1 MPERDAGEPLEI
13 VGAGPAGL
21 SAALTAARAGR
32 AVTVYE
38 MRAECGS
45 RFHGDIQGLENW
57 TTRADVLEELD
68 EMGIAPTFD
77 HAAIRD
83 GLFFDADG
91 RERSV
96 RSDRP
101 AFYLVRRGTGPG
113 TLDQSLKAQALA
125 AGVDIRFLEA
135 PEALAGGGIQTPGP
149 DRCDALDVGYVFET
163 DMADGVFAALSERLA
178 PKGYAYLLVSRGWGT
193 VASCIYDDYANA
205 REYRERC
212 RDFFERKV
220 GLRMQAPRAFGGT
233 GKIRAWP
240 IVRSGETL
248 YAGEAAGLQDALWGF
263 GMRYALVSGHM
274 AAKAVLARAPH
285 QYDRSISRRFAGFL
299 RTAIVNRYFYER
311 MGDGGYARLL
321 GQIARAADAREWLRR
336 FYAPRLWKALLFP
349 VARRAFESGRR
360 HAETAVRR
368 PAVSLTP

>member
-1 MPERDAGEPLEI
+1 MPETGAAGPLEI

-21 SAALTAARAGR
+21 AAALTAARAGR
-32 AVTVYE
+32 AVTLYE
-38 MRAECGS
+38 RRAECGS
-45 RFHGDIQGLENW
+45 RFHGDLQGLENW
-57 TTRADVLEELD
+57 TTREDVLEELG

-77 HAAIRD
+77 HTAIRG

-101 AFYLVRRGTGPG
+101 AFYLVRRGPGPG

-125 AGVDIRFLEA
+125 AGVSIRFQEA
-135 PEALAGGGIQTPGP
+135 PDALPRGGIRTPGP

-178 PKGYAYLLVSRGWGT
+178 PKGYAYLLVCRGWGT

-205 REYRERC
+205 RQYRERC
-212 RDFFERKV
+212 RDFFERRV
-220 GLRMQAPRAFGGT
+220 GLRMKAPRAFGGT

-240 IVRSGETL
+240 IVRHGDTL
-248 YAGEAAGLQDALWGF
+248 FAGEAAGLQDALWGF

-274 AAKAVLARAPH
+274 AASAMLARAPQ
-285 QYDRSISRRFAGFL
+285 QYARSLSRRFAGFL

-321 GQIARAADAREWLRR
+321 RHIAGAADAREWLRR
-336 FYAPRLWKALLFP
+336 FYAPRLWKTLLFP

-360 HAETAVRR
+360 HAESAARR
-368 PAVSLTP
+368 PAVSLGR